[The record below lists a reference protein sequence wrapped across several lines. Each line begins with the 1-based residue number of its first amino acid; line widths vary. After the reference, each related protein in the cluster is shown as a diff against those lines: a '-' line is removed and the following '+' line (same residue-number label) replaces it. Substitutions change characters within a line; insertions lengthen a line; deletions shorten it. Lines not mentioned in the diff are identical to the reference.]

1 MVFKVSGGYFPGT
14 APIWWSLLPWHNGCS
29 LNGCSLNAGCN
40 VFLLLHLQ
48 YGSVAAKGTT
58 QAGFP
63 TITSNVTLRLRYC
76 VSMLVLLHLLY
87 GSVAAKGT
95 THGFPSIITRQRDQS
110 LPPVR
115 MRIGF
120 FFLAV
125 APMILAEG
133 NSKE

>member
-1 MVFKVSGGYFPGT
+1 M
-14 APIWWSLLPWHNGCS
+14 
-29 LNGCSLNAGCN
+29 
-40 VFLLLHLQ
+40 FLLLHVQ

-63 TITSNVTLRLRYC
+63 SIITSNVTLRLLCMCFSVTLILLYGS
-76 VSMLVLLHLLY
+76 VAAKGTTQAGFPIITSNVTLLLLFSMLVLLHLLY

-95 THGFPSIITRQRDQS
+95 THGFPSIITS
-110 LPPVR
+110 NVTNPYHLCACAL
-115 MRIGF
+115 GFF